1 MRGAIVTVV
10 QLRDPQCGVSRKRA
24 MTQGRLERLIQSAEQ
39 GDTAS
44 REELFS
50 VLYDELHRLA
60 QRELRRGAHLT
71 MSPTTLL
78 HETYLNLSGREKVVF
93 PDRVRFLAYASRA
106 MRGLIIDYVRS
117 RCAQKR
123 GAGFEITSLPTEAP
137 GLAQEQAEI
146 EGIGEALTALGE
158 IEPRLAQVVDLKF
171 FCGFS
176 FAEIAGVLGTSE
188 RTAQRDWDKARILLQ
203 QHLRDHGAPPAA
215 QRRES

>member
-1 MRGAIVTVV
+1 M
-10 QLRDPQCGVSRKRA
+10 
-24 MTQGRLERLIQSAEQ
+24 QSAEQ
-39 GDTAS
+39 GDAAS
-44 REELFS
+44 REELFT
-50 VLYDELHRLA
+50 VLYAELHRLA
-60 QRELRRGAHLT
+60 QRELRRGGFLT

-78 HETYLNLSGREKVVF
+78 HETYLNLSGRESAAF
-93 PDRVRFLAYASRA
+93 PDHMRFLAYASRA

-123 GAGFEITSLPTEAP
+123 GGGFEITSLPTEAP
-137 GLAQEQAEI
+137 VHAPDDAEL
-146 EGIGEALTALGE
+146 EGIGEALKALGE

-203 QHLRDHGAPPAA
+203 QHLRESGPPAA
-215 QRRES
+215 AHRREH

>member
-1 MRGAIVTVV
+1 M
-10 QLRDPQCGVSRKRA
+10 L
-24 MTQGRLERLIQSAEQ
+24 QGRLERLIQSAEQ
-39 GDTAS
+39 GNTAS

-78 HETYLNLSGREKVVF
+78 HETYLNLSGREGVAF
-93 PDRVRFLAYASRA
+93 PDQARFLAYASRA

-117 RCAQKR
+117 RRAQKR
-123 GAGFEITSLPTEAP
+123 GAGFEITSLPTDTPA
-137 GLAQEQAEI
+137 LSQEDAEV
-146 EGIGEALTALGE
+146 EGIGEALSKLGE

-176 FAEIAGVLGTSE
+176 FAEIAGVMRTSE

-203 QHLRDHGAPPAA
+203 HELRDRGTAAAAPH
-215 QRRES
+215 RGS